1 MEDAAVEALLK
12 RYEEEGDHLL
22 DQIVTGDESWCYH
35 YDPSTK
41 RASMEWKRGDSPR
54 PKKSGLNVRPSY
66 LQNCRYNS
74 QAAPPDGD
82 RLKLAAPPLLTLG
95 RRVSHSM
102 MQQKTLSLGIAA
114 STTCKSSLE
123 RRLNGVHMLV
133 SDGAPPHY
141 HRDVRAYLDQN
152 LSGQWIGRRGPIE
165 FPARSPDLTPL
176 DFFLWGTV
184 KDGVY
189 KRKPR
194 NLDILWNEIQAVCR
208 EISLDVLIR
217 CTESV
222 VTRTQN
228 CIDAAGHQFEQY

>member
-1 MEDAAVEALLK
+1 MERLLEQQYAIK
-12 RYEEEGDHLL
+12 FCVRLGKNATETFQMLQKAFKDDCISRSQSGKWHKVFKEGREEVADEPRSGRPTTARTDENMDRVLEVLRTDRRLSIQQISDTLHMSTFVVNR
-22 DQIVTGDESWCYH
+22 IVTEDLQMRLES
-35 YDPSTK
+35 
-41 RASMEWKRGDSPR
+41 
-54 PKKSGLNVRPSY
+54 V
-66 LQNCRYNS
+66 
-74 QAAPPDGD
+74 
-82 RLKLAAPPLLTLG
+82 
-95 RRVSHSM
+95 
-102 MQQKTLSLGIAA
+102 
-114 STTCKSSLE
+114 
-123 RRLNGVHMLV
+123 
-133 SDGAPPHY
+133 
-141 HRDVRAYLDQN
+141 LDKN

-189 KRKPR
+189 KCKPR

-228 CIDAAGHQFEQY
+228 CIDAAGHQIEQY